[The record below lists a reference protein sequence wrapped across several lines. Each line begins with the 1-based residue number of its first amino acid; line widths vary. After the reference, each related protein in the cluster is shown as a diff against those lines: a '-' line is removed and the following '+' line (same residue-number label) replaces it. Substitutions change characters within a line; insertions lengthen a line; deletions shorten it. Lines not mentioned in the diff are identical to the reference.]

1 MSSNRWDGIERPYDE
16 KDVLSLRGSKKIE
29 YTLANDGANKLWDLL
44 HEEDAVRC
52 LGALTGNQA
61 VQQVKAGLKAIY
73 LSGWQVAAD
82 ANLAGDMYP
91 DQSLYPANSVP
102 AVVKKINK
110 AFQRADQLENV
121 EGEVV
126 HDYYAPIVA
135 DAEAGFGGPLN
146 AYELMTGM
154 IDAGAA
160 GVHFEDQLASEK
172 KCGHMGGKVLVPT
185 KQFVKTPIN
194 GTKNVIL
201 VSSAK
206 GGVGKSTVAVNLAFA
221 LQNLGLKIGILDA
234 DVYGPS
240 LPKLINLNE
249 KPKSEDGK
257 AMMPLEK
264 YDAQCMAMGFLV
276 DEQTPMIWRGP
287 MVISAIKTMTQSVL
301 WKDRDIIIVD
311 MPPGTGDTQLT
322 FAQQVKVNGA
332 IIVSTPQDL
341 ALLDVKRGIQMFD
354 KTGVKIL
361 GLIDN
366 MSYFKGDDGKDYKI
380 FGESGVEKTAK
391 EFNKKFLGSLPIHQD
406 LRSSADK
413 GEPLTHSNPDHEV
426 SKLFKN
432 IAEKIK
438 QSFH

>member
-1 MSSNRWDGIERPYDE
+1 MSQKP
-16 KDVLSLRGSKKIE
+16 
-29 YTLANDGANKLWDLL
+29 
-44 HEEDAVRC
+44 
-52 LGALTGNQA
+52 
-61 VQQVKAGLKAIY
+61 
-73 LSGWQVAAD
+73 
-82 ANLAGDMYP
+82 P
-91 DQSLYPANSVP
+91 P
-102 AVVKKINK
+102 
-110 AFQRADQLENV
+110 
-121 EGEVV
+121 
-126 HDYYAPIVA
+126 
-135 DAEAGFGGPLN
+135 
-146 AYELMTGM
+146 
-154 IDAGAA
+154 
-160 GVHFEDQLASEK
+160 
-172 KCGHMGGKVLVPT
+172 

-194 GTKNVIL
+194 GTKSVIL

-206 GGVGKSTVAVNLAFA
+206 GGVGKSTIAVNLAFA

-257 AMMPLEK
+257 VMIPLEK
-264 YDAQCMAMGFLV
+264 YGAQCMSMGFLV

-301 WKDRDIIIVD
+301 WKDRDVIIVD

-322 FAQQVKVNGA
+322 FAQQVKVDGA
-332 IIVSTPQDL
+332 VIVSTPQDL

-391 EFNKKFLGSLPIHQD
+391 EFNKEFLGSLPIHQD

-413 GEPLTHSNPDHEV
+413 GKPLAHSNPDHEV
-426 SKLFKN
+426 SKLFID
-432 IAEKIK
+432 IAKKIK
-438 QSFH
+438 LSLN